1 MLLKYLNKIRDKRR
15 GQGKQYSL
23 GHIILFSLL
32 AIMSKANGYADIGRF
47 IDVHIEKLEEIF
59 GIYWV
64 KSPHKDTVRNIL
76 LGLEEEELERALFEY
91 NQELS
96 KQHDNKGLKILAI
109 DGKALKNSFDN
120 MKDKKSLHMLEIFAT
135 ESNLIIAHLETEEK
149 SNEIPAVQELIR
161 ELGLEGCIFTM
172 DAMHCQ
178 KKLLRL

>member
-1 MLLKYLNKIRDKRR
+1 MLLKHLNKISDKRR

-23 GHIILFSLL
+23 SHVILFSLL

-47 IDVHIEKLEEIF
+47 IDVHLEQLEEIF

-64 KSPHKDTVRNIL
+64 KSPHKDTIRNIL
-76 LGLEEEELERALFEY
+76 LSIEEEELEIALFEY

-96 KQHDNKGLKILAI
+96 KQDDNKGLKVLAI
-109 DGKALKNSFDN
+109 DGKTLKNSFDN
-120 MKDKKSLHMLEIFAT
+120 MNDKKSLHMLEMFAI

-149 SNEIPAVQELIR
+149 SNEIPAVQEFIKK
-161 ELGLEGCIFTM
+161 LGLEGCIFTM

-178 KKLLRL
+178 KKLLAL